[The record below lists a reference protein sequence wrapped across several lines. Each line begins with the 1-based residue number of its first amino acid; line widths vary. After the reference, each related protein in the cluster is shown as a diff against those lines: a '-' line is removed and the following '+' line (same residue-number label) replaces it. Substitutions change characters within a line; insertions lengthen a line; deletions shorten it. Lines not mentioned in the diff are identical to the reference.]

1 MGASKFQSTRPLRGT
16 TRDGAR
22 HLAGLSISIHVPRTG
37 HDKAAFADISPKT
50 ANFNP
55 RAPYGA
61 RRTRRDSRRHRRDFN
76 PRAPY
81 GARPPPAYNLP
92 VASPFQSTRPVRG
105 ATPTRSAASFS
116 GRVFQSTCPVRGT
129 TVDGFFNSG
138 AIHISIHVPRTGH
151 DRADTKALCEWFDF
165 NPRAPYGAR
174 RPCGGRR
181 RCRSR
186 FQSTCPVRGTTTPC
200 TTQAVHNRDFNPRA
214 PYGARRGVSG

>member
-129 TVDGFFNSG
+129 TTLL
-138 AIHISIHVPRTGH
+138 SIRPT
-151 DRADTKALCEWFDF
+151 DRQDF

-186 FQSTCPVRGTTTPC
+186 FQSTCPVRGTTGGRWEAKRFNLFQSTCPVRG
-200 TTQAVHNRDFNPRA
+200 TTAKMHK
-214 PYGARRGVSG
+214 